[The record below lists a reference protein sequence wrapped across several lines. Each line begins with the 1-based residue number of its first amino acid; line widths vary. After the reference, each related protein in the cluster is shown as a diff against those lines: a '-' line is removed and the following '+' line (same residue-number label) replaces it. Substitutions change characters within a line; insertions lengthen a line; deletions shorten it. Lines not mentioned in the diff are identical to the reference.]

1 MDRHSVPPGGP
12 SQNPRELRLG
22 LRPQVSR
29 TGPGEAGEGSIRQT
43 TPQHETLG
51 PLDSP
56 KDKLRT
62 SGQARWEGCCSTS
75 SNMGRAPPSS
85 DSCRQTAASGHGAG
99 RPRGGGTHRAGGLPR
114 RPQGWGSQGV
124 CDHSK
129 HDGASG
135 GRQGTRSPTQGGA
148 AERGV
153 DPRPP
158 TSLQPTPHGSGG
170 TTNLSHLLTPVVK
183 VILSLTEEPLQPT
196 PAISGATRPAGPQVH
211 PGHAGPVLLSS
222 RGAAAAS
229 PPHPAQTVSDP
240 ALF

>member
-85 DSCRQTAASGHGAG
+85 DSCRQTARQATAQGGHAEAGPTGRAAFPGDPRDGDPRGSATTASMTGHPGAG
-99 RPRGGGTHRAGGLPR
+99 RARAAPHRAGQL
-114 RPQGWGSQGV
+114 
-124 CDHSK
+124 
-129 HDGASG
+129 SG
-135 GRQGTRSPTQGGA
+135 GWTP
-148 AERGV
+148 
-153 DPRPP
+153 DPRP
-158 TSLQPTPHGSGG
+158 
-170 TTNLSHLLTPVVK
+170 
-183 VILSLTEEPLQPT
+183 
-196 PAISGATRPAGPQVH
+196 
-211 PGHAGPVLLSS
+211 
-222 RGAAAAS
+222 AS
-229 PPHPAQTVSDP
+229 NPHPTGREAPPTF
-240 ALF
+240 LTC